1 MRLKSSLPVLALACL
16 SLACTSWERRHQLER
31 VAKDWCLT
39 IRASQVIPVYPLTED
54 LQPGDV
60 FLVQTP
66 VEEQVEVYEKRGFL
80 PLEQML
86 VRLQP
91 EEYRDFYLHS
101 HGIGDKAN
109 TPHHWKFPAEAGKN
123 ADWPSAP
130 WASFPTYGFSV
141 SSGAGL
147 KLAVALDGIPVAMSL
162 LGASSAHGSMAI
174 KDAHTY
180 GVDGYSVEMQVRRWA
195 RTNRDYLWAFEPQEG
210 SWCRPDRRFYLRVVT
225 RVYLAQSVLAT
236 ITADKTFGAG
246 VLAGAAKPMD
256 VPEAKPGKTIKNYNA
271 TLKALNKSLK
281 SHPLA
286 ADMMPGGSIQIVAAS
301 GRTISLNEQFPR
313 PLVIGY
319 IGFDLPILGNGQ
331 LGPRIPTQA
340 LLSRSPVMQGTFA
353 GGLTGEGKT
362 EAWSVLSTIYSR
374 LKDRAKTAP
383 NSAPGR
389 IVPRLDDLA
398 AGIPDT
404 LDFAKYKEEAG
415 DHLHRAKPNAEVMKL
430 DESGFDKVISY
441 WTRLHESVTC
451 LERFVSKGLPF
462 HFNDK
467 PADAAV
473 LETLRQDLQAQQ
485 QKLDAFEQTYG
496 TKPAVMEAVD
506 YYCRLLKG
514 EVEEPR

>member
-1 MRLKSSLPVLALACL
+1 MRLRSCLPVVTLVCL

-66 VEEQVEVYEKRGFL
+66 VEKQVEVYEKRGFL

-91 EEYRDFYLHS
+91 EAYREFYLHS
-101 HGIGDKAN
+101 HGIGDRAD
-109 TPHHWKFPAEAGKN
+109 TPHHWKFPAEAEKPT
-123 ADWPSAP
+123 DWPSAP

-141 SSGAGL
+141 TSGAGL
-147 KLAVALDGIPVAMSL
+147 KLAVPLDGIPVAMSL

-180 GVDGYSVEMQVRRWA
+180 GVDGYSVEMQVRGWA
-195 RTNRDYLWAFEPQEG
+195 QDNRAYLRQFEPQEG
-210 SWCRPDRRFYLRVVT
+210 SWCWPDRQFYLRVVT
-225 RVYLAQSVLAT
+225 RVYLVQSVLAT
-236 ITADKTFGAG
+236 IMADKTFGAG
-246 VLAGAAKPMD
+246 VLAGAAEPMD
-256 VPEAKPGKTIKNYNA
+256 VPQAQPAETVANYDA
-271 TLKALNKSLK
+271 TLEALNESLK
-281 SHPLA
+281 SQPLA
-286 ADMMPGGSIQIVAAS
+286 PDMLPGGSIQVVAAS
-301 GRTISLNEQFPR
+301 GRTISLQEEFPR

-319 IGFDLPILGNGQ
+319 IGFDLPILEDGQ
-331 LGPRIPTQA
+331 LGPRIPTLS
-340 LLSRSPVMQGTFA
+340 LLSRSPFIQGTFA
-353 GGLTGEGKT
+353 GGMPEESKAV
-362 EAWSVLSTIYSR
+362 AWSMLRTIYHE
-374 LKDRAKTAP
+374 LEGRAKAV
-383 NSAPGR
+383 PGGEAAR
-389 IVPRLDDLA
+389 IVRGLNDLA

-404 LDFAKYKEEAG
+404 LDFSKYKEEAG
-415 DHLHRAKPNAEVMKL
+415 DHLRRVAGPVPVTTLA
-430 DESGFDKVISY
+430 DPGFDKIISY
-441 WTRLHESVTC
+441 WSHLYNSVAH

-462 HFNDK
+462 RFDDK

-473 LETLRQDLQAQQ
+473 LETLRRDLQTQR

-496 TKPAVMEAVD
+496 TEPAVMEAVD

-514 EVEEPR
+514 EVEEP